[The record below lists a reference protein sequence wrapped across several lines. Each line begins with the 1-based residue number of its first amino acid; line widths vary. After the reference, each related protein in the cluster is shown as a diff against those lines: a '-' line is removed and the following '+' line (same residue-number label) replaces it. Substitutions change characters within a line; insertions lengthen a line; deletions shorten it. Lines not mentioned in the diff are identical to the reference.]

1 MLTMTDINTI
11 KNLRNNHDKSIN
23 EIANT
28 LDINWRTAKKYADNA
43 FLPEE
48 KVTKKSGMMYDEKW
62 GDIVSLW
69 LEEDYRLPKKK
80 RRTSKNYFELLK
92 QLGFLGSYRTVCN
105 YVQEWKSRHHNDLP
119 SAGYERLE
127 HPPAEAQLDFGTME
141 VEHEGSF
148 KDVKA
153 LVLSTPYSNAGFAV
167 ALPSE
172 NQECLLTGVKQI
184 FNQMGCVPRKIRI
197 DNMTTAVVK
206 PKSKF
211 EDPVLTDEFQQFAMH
226 YGFEVQVCNRAS
238 GHEKG
243 SVENK
248 VGYVRY
254 NFFSET
260 PRMTDFPSLNHALE
274 EKMIAKRQEK
284 HYEKMQMIERLWQE
298 EKQVCL
304 ALPDEDYPVFK
315 EIIVRANKLNEIK
328 LDNTLIHIH
337 NSWRHG
343 NLYAYLTWNKYRIVT
358 QNGELIHEDFRPYVH
373 RKRAIPWPT
382 ILKDWKQRL
391 TKITYSRYW
400 KYLPGRIQAYL
411 RIDHLRLLYQRI
423 NRLLDLLVSH
433 TMIELN
439 ERFYELVTEENE
451 ASISDVNWQGYDAL
465 TKPRADEVSV

>member
-1 MLTMTDINTI
+1 MTDINTI

-23 EIANT
+23 EIATT
-28 LDINWRTAKKYADNA
+28 LNINWRTAKKYGDGSV
-43 FLPEE
+43 LPTTNL
-48 KVTKKSGMMYDEKW
+48 KKKSGMMYDEEW

-80 RRTSKNYFELLK
+80 RRTNKNYFELLEE
-92 QLGFLGSYRTVCN
+92 LGFLGSYRTVCM
-105 YVQEWKSRHHNDLP
+105 YVQDWKSSHHQELP

-148 KDVKA
+148 KDIKA
-153 LVLSTPYSNAGFAV
+153 LVLSTPFSNAGFAV

-172 NQECLLTGVKQI
+172 NQECLLTGMKEI
-184 FNQMGCVPRKIRI
+184 FKQMGCVPRTIRI
-197 DNMTTAVVK
+197 DNMTTAVIK

-211 EDPVLTDEFQQFAMH
+211 EDAKLTNEFLQFAMH
-226 YGFEVQVCNRAS
+226 YGFNVQTCNPAS

-260 PRMTDFPSLNHALE
+260 PKMKNFSSLNKDLE
-274 EKMIAKRQEK
+274 KKS
-284 HYEKMQMIERLWQE
+284 
-298 EKQVCL
+298 CL
-304 ALPDEDYPVFK
+304 ELPDEDYPIFK
-315 EIIVRANKLNEIK
+315 EVLVKANKLNEIK

-343 NLYAYLTWNKYRIVT
+343 EVYAYLTWDKYRIIT
-358 QNGELIHEDFRPYVH
+358 QNGEIIHEDFRPYVT
-373 RKRAIPWPT
+373 RKRAIDWPT

-391 TKITYSRYW
+391 SKITYSRYW
-400 KYLPGRIQAYL
+400 KYLPGRIQSYL
-411 RIDHLRLLYQRI
+411 RVDDLRLLYQRI
-423 NRLLDLLVSH
+423 NRLLDLLLDN

-439 ERFYELVTEENE
+439 ERFYELISEEYE
-451 ASISDVNWQGYDAL
+451 ESLSDVNWQRYDAL
-465 TKPRADEVSV
+465 TQSVSKEMIR